1 MLSKVTVA
9 LVTLGLLGTPGA
21 LGAVYLC
28 ATEGTVHR
36 DACCCAGGEESP
48 AAPEVNEQAPAC
60 CTLSTAPEELPAVP
74 AAEGNPNVAPAVAT
88 LLAIVVGLTPD
99 AGGPVIASRADA
111 PGPAPPDL
119 YLQNCAF
126 LI

>member
-1 MLSKVTVA
+1 MFSKLTAA

-28 ATEGTVHR
+28 AAEGTVHR
-36 DACCCAGGEESP
+36 DACCCASEEDVP
-48 AAPEVNEQAPAC
+48 EAPEVSGQTPAC
-60 CTLSTAPEELPAVP
+60 CTLSTAPEEQRAAP
-74 AAEGNPNVAPAVAT
+74 AAENNPNVAPAAAT
-88 LLAIVVGLTPD
+88 LVALVAALAPD
-99 AGGPVIASRADA
+99 AARVVVASREDA